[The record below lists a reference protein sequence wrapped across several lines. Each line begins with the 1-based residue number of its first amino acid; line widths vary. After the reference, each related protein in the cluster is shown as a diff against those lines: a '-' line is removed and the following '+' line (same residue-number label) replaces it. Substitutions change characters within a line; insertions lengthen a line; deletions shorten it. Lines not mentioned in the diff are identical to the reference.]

1 MNRSFTVEKVL
12 NNNVL
17 IALHDDYREVV
28 LIGKGIG
35 FGKKRGDLIEHENYE
50 KCLSW
55 KMIRNNR
62 SIRSSSLMSMKKWLI
77 SPMMLSTISRKNRPA
92 AERTHSCRVDGPYR
106 ICG

>member
-50 KCLSW
+50 KMFILENDKEQSQYKKLLTYVDE
-55 KMIRNNR
+55 KM
-62 SIRSSSLMSMKKWLI
+62 
-77 SPMMLSTISRKNRPA
+77 
-92 AERTHSCRVDGPYR
+92 VDIANDVIYHIAQKIGQPP
-106 ICG
+106 

>member
-50 KCLSW
+50 KMFILENDKEQSQYKKLLTYVDE
-55 KMIRNNR
+55 KMVDIANDVIYHIAQK
-62 SIRSSSLMSMKKWLI
+62 SA
-77 SPMMLSTISRKNRPA
+77 SR
-92 AERTHSCRVDGPYR
+92 
-106 ICG
+106 

>member
-1 MNRSFTVEKVL
+1 MKNPFLLVDKKELRIVNRSFTVEKVL

-50 KCLSW
+50 KMFILEND
-55 KMIRNNR
+55 KVFRLLQKRIGGAGPEK
-62 SIRSSSLMSMKKWLI
+62 LTVPYKLI
-77 SPMMLSTISRKNRPA
+77 KRAT
-92 AERTHSCRVDGPYR
+92 V
-106 ICG
+106 